1 MYLHILYYFRMR
13 LEKLEQLAAKFH
25 QKVGLRNS
33 YLDEMI
39 QVLSDPRYG
48 ANLYNVM
55 ASLKKHEA
63 ISADIQSRNDRFKEI
78 EKLMAQLEREN
89 YHDKAT
95 VQKQGAELLIKWK
108 QLMDLLEEHQTKLE
122 LDNNMLRF
130 SRDLDTVHTSVN
142 DLKDTF
148 TSEEFQKATNI
159 DESMQKLNLLELGSV
174 VPIADSI
181 RKLKSS
187 GKQFSSVDSELNR
200 NLKKKFESLEKEYS
214 DLVEYAKGTR
224 QRFEDIQCVHQIR
237 NDLDDVHSW
246 LTEKTT
252 ISMNPAVVKDL
263 NGLNSL
269 LEKHKTFQNE
279 FKKWYKKYE
288 STQQSMKKFGLNEDE
303 TFVNKI
309 KTIDHQWSELKNL
322 MKDKE
327 SRMTALFSALNLN
340 SDLNDAES
348 WVKDIKSL
356 VSAVDVGTDEVTCS
370 ALTNRHKV
378 SNSYRLKI

>member
-1 MYLHILYYFRMR
+1 
-13 LEKLEQLAAKFH
+13 
-25 QKVGLRNS
+25 
-33 YLDEMI
+33 
-39 QVLSDPRYG
+39 
-48 ANLYNVM
+48 M

-78 EKLMAQLEREN
+78 EKIMAQLEREN
-89 YHDKAT
+89 YHEKAT

-108 QLMDLLEEHQTKLE
+108 KLMDLLEEHQTKLE

-237 NDLDDVHSW
+237 NDLDDVHHW
-246 LTEKTT
+246 LNEKTT

-288 STQQSMKKFGLNEDE
+288 STQQSMKKFGLDEDE

-378 SNSYRLKI
+378 IIFIYLFYF

>member
-1 MYLHILYYFRMR
+1 MMR

-48 ANLYNVM
+48 ANLYNVE

-63 ISADIQSRNDRFKEI
+63 ISADILSRNDRFKEI
-78 EKLMAQLEREN
+78 EKLMGQLEREN
-89 YHDKAT
+89 FHDKAA
-95 VQKQGAELLIKWK
+95 VQKLGAELLKKWSE
-108 QLMDLLEEHQTKLE
+108 LMNLLEQHQQKLE
-122 LDNNMLRF
+122 MDNNMLCHL
-130 SRDLDTVHTSVN
+130 RDLETVHTSVN

-159 DESMQKLNLLELGSV
+159 DESMQKLNLLESELNA
-174 VPIADSI
+174 IADSI
-181 RKLKSS
+181 RKLKSY
-187 GKQFSSVDSELNR
+187 GKQFSSIADNELNR
-200 NLKKKFESLEKEYS
+200 NLKKNFEGLEKEYS
-214 DLVEYAKGTR
+214 ELVEFAKATR

-237 NDLDDVHSW
+237 NDLDDVHHW

-252 ISMNPAVVKDL
+252 VSMNPSVVKDL
-263 NGLNSL
+263 NGLNSQ

-279 FKKWYKKYE
+279 FKKWYKRYE
-288 STQQSMKKFGLNEDE
+288 STQQSMKKFGLNDDQ

-309 KTIDHQWSELKNL
+309 NTIDQQWTELRNL

-327 SRMTALFSALNLN
+327 SRMSALFSALNLN
-340 SDLNDAES
+340 SGMN
-348 WVKDIKSL
+348 
-356 VSAVDVGTDEVTCS
+356 
-370 ALTNRHKV
+370 
-378 SNSYRLKI
+378 